1 MKKDNNLQ
9 ASILLV
15 PLDLGAKNLGV
26 DIGPEAFIYADIQT
40 KLSSAGIST
49 DEPIKYL
56 PRPRDQVEMGD
67 PKARY
72 MGEIVRISEQ
82 VAEDTK
88 LKLGDGKKVIGLG
101 GDHSI
106 NLGLF
111 SGAALFCRDT
121 NKTLGM
127 IYLDAHG
134 DMNTDETTLSG
145 NIHGMH
151 VASLMGLGPKPLQQV
166 AGDFIKLRPANLLHI
181 GGSDFDQAEIDLM
194 REHDIAN
201 FSLADVMLHG
211 LAPLAKMID
220 QLADGCDH
228 LWVSVDL
235 DVIDRLYAPGAGMPS
250 SAGLSYREISF
261 ICKYIGSKNKTLGVD
276 VVEYNPLQD
285 EERKTAEL
293 GIELVAKLLGREYSW
308 YTGYLELHISAL

>member
-1 MKKDNNLQ
+1 MNDQ
-9 ASILLV
+9 VSAAIICI

-26 DIGPEAFIYADIQT
+26 DIGPEVFLYSGIQD
-40 KLSSAGIST
+40 KLNSIGIKT
-49 DEPIKYL
+49 DEPTKIFCKN
-56 PRPRDQVEMGD
+56 REDVEMGS

-72 MGEIVRISEQ
+72 MSEIVRASED
-82 VAEDTK
+82 VVKNTK
-88 LKLGDGKKVIGLG
+88 LKLQGGKKVIGLG

-111 SGAALFCRDT
+111 SGAASFCQ
-121 NKTLGM
+121 NQGKTLGM

-134 DMNTDETTLSG
+134 DMNTDETTISG

-151 VASLMGLGPKPLQQV
+151 VASLMGLGPQDLQQV
-166 AGDFIKLRPANLLHI
+166 GGDFVKLKPSNLLHI
-181 GGSDFDQAEIDLM
+181 GGSDLDQAEIDLM
-194 REHDIAN
+194 RESNIPN

-211 LAPLAKMID
+211 LAPLVKLID
-220 QLADGCDH
+220 ELAERCDY

-235 DVIDRLYAPGAGMPS
+235 DSIDRLYAPGAGMPS
-250 SAGLSYREISF
+250 NAGLSYREVSF

-285 EERKTAEL
+285 EDKKTAEL
-293 GIELVAKLLGREYSW
+293 GIELIAKLLGKEYSW
-308 YTGYLELHISAL
+308 YTGYLERNKI